1 MRGTH
6 QRIRSKAKKTTM
18 PHFPRAYHSKKDRA
32 RRRHAREASR
42 AAAQSG
48 KGLAK
53 ALGGRRIHKVK
64 HKKASSSGRGKLV
77 QKGLGFLKGA
87 AKAPKKG
94 MKKKNVKQLLDMTET
109 VADIASDFAVTE
121 EGKARANRVKASA
134 GKARNVSGRLGVI

>member
-1 MRGTH
+1 
-6 QRIRSKAKKTTM
+6 M
-18 PHFPRAYHSKKDRA
+18 PSHY
-32 RRRHAREASR
+32 
-42 AAAQSG
+42 G
-48 KGLAK
+48 KGHCRGKGYHGKGMHK
-53 ALGGRRIHKVK
+53 ALGGRRI
-64 HKKASSSGRGKLV
+64 KKKQDKKKRPVAFGPISLQGKGKLM

-87 AKAPKKG
+87 AKALKKG